1 MGAVVQSIISLT
13 KSLIKGVL
21 AHLNHFKVSYYHQPL
36 SVMRRPSFFACRQQC
51 ALNYI
56 FSGSTRPKALIFGM
70 KHCLVNLYQAGS
82 NGGPG
87 VQNGPAPWG
96 PTFEAWKYTENYS
109 KVFFRTT

>member
-21 AHLNHFKVSYYHQPL
+21 AHLSHRLKVSYCHQPL
-36 SVMRRPSFFACRQQC
+36 SVMRRPWCFVFHQQF

-56 FSGSTRPKALIFGM
+56 LSGNSRPKALIFGM
-70 KHCLVNLYQAGS
+70 KHGLVNLYQVSS

-87 VQNGPAPWG
+87 VQNGPAP
-96 PTFEAWKYTENYS
+96 TFE
-109 KVFFRTT
+109 V